1 MLGARIAALRRK
13 AGMSQAQL
21 GEALQVSPSTVGM
34 YEQGRREPAAQT
46 LVKLA
51 EIFQVSTDF
60 LLTGKARVET
70 EQGAVREL
78 LLQSLEGAQQQLKNR
93 GKPPFSR
100 QELAVLIAAMLTEP

>member
-13 AGMSQAQL
+13 AGLSQAQL

-46 LVKLA
+46 LVKLS
-51 EIFQVSTDF
+51 EIFDVSTDF
-60 LLTGKARVET
+60 LLTGKARLES
-70 EQGAVREL
+70 EQDAARQL

-93 GKPPFSR
+93 GKQPFSR